1 MTKLGFALV
10 AIVALTAM
18 VAPSVYAANDYCVIR
33 NAVGQSGITSGI
45 PAYGWSKV
53 SDQSCFATVDAA
65 QRDVGTGNGPTLTMG
80 VSPYA
85 PRPVAIPKAGVPFLV
100 ERMQ

>member
-18 VAPSVYAANDYCVIR
+18 VAPSVYAANEYCVIR
-33 NAVGQSGITSGI
+33 NAVGQTAITSGI

-53 SDQSCFATVDAA
+53 SDQSCFASVDGAL
-65 QRDVGTGNGPTLTMG
+65 RDAGSGSGPTVMMPA
-80 VSPYA
+80 SPYQ
-85 PRPVAIPKAGVPFLV
+85 PHPVAIPKAGEPFLV
-100 ERMQ
+100 ELAQ